1 MGREEVPGLFLH
13 LAALEKGGR
22 FFKRRLE
29 MGKSRTR
36 AEKGPPRG
44 QSRRDELAS
53 RRKDGRW

>member
-1 MGREEVPGLFLH
+1 MFLH

-22 FFKRRLE
+22 FFKRNLE